1 MTSLSL
7 GDSVYTPLKTYL
19 TKHAKAHQRASLA
32 RSYVAVDELARIK
45 AYITIICGE
54 IEVQVDHEGEDVR
67 YDYMKYPA
75 VKIARL
81 AVDRRVRGN
90 KLGEAL
96 VDLAI
101 AVTRDIVCPYVG
113 CRFIVVDS
121 KQQSVEFY
129 RKCGFPLLVTPE
141 NRDREEPIMFID
153 LYRT

>member
-1 MTSLSL
+1 MTALSL
-7 GDSVYTPLKTYL
+7 GDPVYTPLKTYL

-32 RSYVAVDELARIK
+32 PTYVAVDELARIK

-54 IEVQVDHEGEDVR
+54 IEVQVDHQSEDVR
-67 YDYMKYPA
+67 YDYTKYPA

-90 KLGEAL
+90 RLGEAL

-101 AVTRDIVCPYVG
+101 GVTRDIVSLHVG

-121 KQQSVEFY
+121 KQQSVAFY
-129 RKCGFPLLVTPE
+129 RKCGFTLLETPE

-153 LYRT
+153 LHKT

>member
-1 MTSLSL
+1 MTALSL
-7 GDSVYTPLKTYL
+7 GDPVYTPLKTYL

-32 RSYVAVDELARIK
+32 RTYVAVDEFARIK

-54 IEVQVDHEGEDVR
+54 IEVQVNHEGEDVR
-67 YDYMKYPA
+67 YDYTKYPA

-81 AVDRRVRGN
+81 AVDSRVRGN

-101 AVTRDIVCPYVG
+101 GVTRDIVCPHVG

-121 KQQSVEFY
+121 KQQSVAFY
-129 RKCGFPLLVTPE
+129 RKCGFALLDTAD
-141 NRDREEPIMFID
+141 NRDRDEPVMFID
-153 LYRT
+153 LHKT

>member
-1 MTSLSL
+1 VTALSL
-7 GDSVYTPLKTYL
+7 GDPAFTPLKTYL

-32 RSYVAVDELARIK
+32 RTYVAVDGLGRIK

-67 YDYMKYPA
+67 YDYTKYPA

-81 AVDRRVRGN
+81 AVDKRVRGN
-90 KLGEAL
+90 RLGEAL

-101 AVTRDIVCPYVG
+101 GVTRDIVCPHVG

-121 KQQSVEFY
+121 KQQSVAFY
-129 RKCGFPLLVTPE
+129 GKCGFTLLATPD

-153 LYRT
+153 LHKT